1 MAMADGGAA
10 RGTRMRAA
18 ERRNQLAHVAA
29 GRFHR
34 LGYHG
39 VSLESVATEVGLTGP
54 AVYRH
59 FRNKQ
64 ALLAASIS
72 SGLDLVEDAL
82 LRTTGGSLDE
92 LVVAVAESGLERP
105 DLFVLLQR
113 ESRYLQPELR
123 AQVDA
128 QFTRII
134 DGFVRRVRRESPGL
148 SDEDARLL
156 VTAATAVLSS
166 PAMTSTV
173 LPRVEY
179 RRELSAAALACLR
192 FDLNTVTAERAH
204 PTEEDAPPDQ
214 VPRSRRTDIVDAATD
229 LFFHHGYTGVSLDD
243 IGAAIG
249 VAGPSILHYF
259 DTKSDILAAAFDRAT
274 DSPAADQRHDGTGEH
289 TALIALVDAYVH
301 FCLRNRALVGVYVSD
316 AVNLPPD
323 AFEKTRAIIKRDV
336 AQWANLLQAAVP
348 SLDRRQAL
356 VRVQAAM
363 AAIHDLVRLGHFASR
378 PRFAEETEALA
389 RVILQR

>member
-1 MAMADGGAA
+1 MTGGRAV

-29 GRFHR
+29 IRFHQ

-72 SGLDLVEDAL
+72 SGLDQVEDAL
-82 LRTTGGSLDE
+82 LRSTGGTLDE
-92 LVVAVAESGLERP
+92 LVAAVAEAGLERP

-123 AQVDA
+123 TQVHA

-134 DGFVRRVRRESPGL
+134 DSLVGWVQRESPGL
-148 SDEDARLL
+148 SDADARLL
-156 VTAATAVLSS
+156 VTAATAVLAS
-166 PAMTSTV
+166 PALTSTV
-173 LPRVEY
+173 LPRTEY

-192 FDLNTVTAERAH
+192 FDLTAAKAG
-204 PTEEDAPPDQ
+204 TAPMTADVSATSGGTPG
-214 VPRSRRTDIVDAATD
+214 SRRSDIVDEATD
-229 LFFHHGYTGVSLDD
+229 LFFHRGYTGVSLDD
-243 IGAAIG
+243 IGAAVGI
-249 VAGPSILHYF
+249 AGPSILHYF
-259 DTKSDILAAAFDRAT
+259 ETKADILVAAFDRAT
-274 DSPAADQRHDGTGEH
+274 DNLAADHRAHGTGEPPE
-289 TALIALVDAYVH
+289 LSALVHSYVR
-301 FCLRNRALVGVYVSD
+301 FCLHNRALVGVYVSD

-323 AFEKTRAIIKRDV
+323 ALQKTRASIKSDV
-336 AQWANLLQAAVP
+336 AQWASQLQAAMP
-348 SLDRRQAL
+348 ALDKRRAI

-378 PRFAEETEALA
+378 PAIAEETEALA
-389 RVILQR
+389 QAILLR